1 MKKFLTKCDDEE
13 RVSNLFAMAVYG
25 MVIFPKVSNH
35 IEAVV
40 VDLVEQVNSQ
50 ANLVSAII
58 VEIMRSLN
66 YFHKEGKG

>member
-13 RVSNLFAMAVYG
+13 RVSNLFAMVVYG
-25 MVIFPKVSNH
+25 MVIFPKVLNH

-50 ANLVSAII
+50 ANLV
-58 VEIMRSLN
+58 
-66 YFHKEGKG
+66 